1 MNPNARKNSIYS
13 LVLLGLVLV
22 VYLIRSQLGGS
33 SNPTELAR
41 QKGLATAQGEFMA
54 QDYLFLYYPEK
65 PKLPAALDSLLI
77 VLSQQFLMDSP
88 RSEIYQLNQQDSLA
102 NPSKALQA
110 LLKAVI
116 QDSKNSEQVWD
127 PSSGILYQAWNFSSA
142 GASLKDS
149 SNVPA
154 LLEKVGM
161 GKIVISDSLLRKT
174 STGLTIDLRDYGSAL
189 TLTQV
194 GKLLEQQG
202 VQNYFLQLGRHT
214 LAKGVNEKKELWKVK
229 TSYPDSL
236 GRGQEGLIAVQN
248 KALASSGDFSRFY
261 QQDSVKKSRL
271 LDPRTG
277 YPVNHGLLQA
287 TVLANDSKTA
297 AILSES
303 LMIRGWREAMKLD
316 SARKDVEMIL
326 VYHQKGRGISV
337 YASPELSAYLS
348 FPVK

>member
-1 MNPNARKNSIYS
+1 MSPNARKNSIYS
-13 LVLLGLVLV
+13 LVLVGLVLV
-22 VYLIRSQLGGS
+22 VYLIRSTVGDS
-33 SNPTELAR
+33 SSPEELAR
-41 QKGLATAQGEFMA
+41 KKGLVSAQGAFLE

-65 PKLPAALDSLLI
+65 SELPTTLDAVLLA
-77 VLSQQFLMDSP
+77 LSQQFLMDSP

-102 NPSKALQA
+102 NPSRELQA

-127 PSSGILYQAWNFSSA
+127 PSSGMLYQAWNFSAA

-161 GKIVISDSLLRKT
+161 GKILFSDSLLRKT
-174 STGLTIDLRDYGSAL
+174 VSGLKIDLLDYGRSMAL
-189 TLTQV
+189 AQV
-194 GKLLEQQG
+194 AKLLEQQG

-214 LAKGVNEKKELWKVK
+214 LVKGVNEKKELWKAK

-236 GRGQEGLIAVQN
+236 SRSKEGLVALQN
-248 KALASSGDFSRFY
+248 KALATSGDFTRFY
-261 QQDSVKKSRL
+261 TQDSVKKPWL

-287 TVLANDSKTA
+287 TVLAGDSKTA

-303 LMIRGWREAMKLD
+303 LMIRGWREAMKID

-337 YASPELSAYLS
+337 YASPELKSFLS
-348 FPVK
+348 FPLN

>member
-1 MNPNARKNSIYS
+1 MSPNARKNSIYS

-22 VYLIRSQLGGS
+22 VYLIRSFLGGS
-33 SNPTELAR
+33 SNPAELAR
-41 QKGLATAQGEFMA
+41 QKGLVTAQGAFME

-77 VLSQQFLMDSP
+77 ALSQQFLMDSP

-102 NPSKALQA
+102 NPSKALQS

-127 PSSGILYQAWNFSSA
+127 PSSGILYQAWNFSST

-154 LLEKVGM
+154 LLEKVGVDN
-161 GKIVISDSLLRKT
+161 ILISDSLLRKT
-174 STGLTIDLRDYGSAL
+174 VPGIKIDLRDYGSAL
-189 TLTQV
+189 ALAQV

-202 VQNYFLQLGRHT
+202 IQNYFLKLGRHT
-214 LAKGVNEKKELWKVK
+214 LAKGVNEKKELWKAK
-229 TSYPDSL
+229 TNYPDSL
-236 GRGQEGLIAVQN
+236 ARNQEGLIALQN

-261 QQDSVKKSRL
+261 QQDSVKKSWL

-277 YPVNHGLLQA
+277 YPVNHGLLRA
-287 TVLANDSKTA
+287 TVLAKDSKTA
-297 AILSES
+297 ALLSET

-326 VYHQKGRGISV
+326 VYHQKGQGISV
-337 YASPELSAYLS
+337 YASPELTSFLS
-348 FPVK
+348 FPIK

>member
-1 MNPNARKNSIYS
+1 MSPNARKNSIYS

-33 SNPTELAR
+33 SNPAELAR
-41 QKGLATAQGEFMA
+41 QKGLVTTQGAFME

-65 PKLPAALDSLLI
+65 PKLPASLDSLLI

-88 RSEIYQLNQQDSLA
+88 RSEIYQLNQQDSLT

-116 QDSKNSEQVWD
+116 QESKNSEQVWD

-149 SNVPA
+149 SDVPA

-161 GKIVISDSLLRKT
+161 SKIVVTDSLLRKT
-174 STGLTIDLRDYGSAL
+174 STGLAIDLRDYGSAL
-189 TLTQV
+189 TLAQV

-202 VQNYFLQLGRHT
+202 IQNYFLQLGRHT
-214 LAKGVNEKKELWKVK
+214 LAKGVNEKKELWKAK

-236 GRGQEGLIAVQN
+236 ARSQEGLIALQN
-248 KALASSGDFSRFY
+248 KATASSGDFSRFY
-261 QQDSVKKSRL
+261 QQDSVKKSWL

-277 YPVNHGLLQA
+277 YPVNHGLLRA
-287 TVLANDSKTA
+287 TVLANDPKTA

-303 LMIRGWREAMKLD
+303 LMIRGWREAMRLD
-316 SARKDVEMIL
+316 SMRKDVEMIL
-326 VYHQKGRGISV
+326 VYHQKGKGISV
-337 YASPELSAYLS
+337 YASPELSSYLS
-348 FPVK
+348 FPIK